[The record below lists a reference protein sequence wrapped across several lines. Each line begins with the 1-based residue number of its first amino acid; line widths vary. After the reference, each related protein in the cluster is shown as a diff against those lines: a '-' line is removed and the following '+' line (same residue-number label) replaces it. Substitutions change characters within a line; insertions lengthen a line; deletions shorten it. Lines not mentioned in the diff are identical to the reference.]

1 MKLLSFT
8 SMVQIEHLSI
18 VVPHFQQLGRERMG
32 EVTFNVN
39 DYYLIYKEISA
50 KKSLEVNRIS
60 LLG

>member
-1 MKLLSFT
+1 
-8 SMVQIEHLSI
+8 MVQIEHLSI

>member
-1 MKLLSFT
+1 
-8 SMVQIEHLSI
+8 
-18 VVPHFQQLGRERMG
+18 MG
-32 EVTFNVN
+32 EVTFSVN